1 MITSTAAT
9 VDSLSAA
16 TDDRLPRI
24 RNPEHFTR
32 KEAVPQQGIEWAL
45 SCMQSGEMFRY
56 GGPDPEA
63 SQVLRLERE
72 FAAYMGTKYA
82 LGVNSCSTAIMLSLV
97 ACGARAGDVIL
108 LPGFTFTAVPSA
120 VVNLGLT
127 PCFVEID
134 ENYRVDLDD
143 LNAKA
148 RSAKFF
154 LISHMRGHLSNM
166 GKVVSICENHEMT
179 LIEDAA
185 HALGSRWGRKLIGTF
200 GTVGCFSAQS
210 YKILN
215 AGEGGLITTDS
226 DQIIAELIFRSG
238 AYEDLPRKHGISSPA
253 FELFRDKF
261 PINNLRMNEITG
273 AIIRSQLPHVEARA
287 AMYRRNYDYLVAGLS
302 QCDVV
307 ELPAPDRREDR
318 VPDSIQFRLNGFTP
332 AQVAEVLR
340 LVKSLGLPLSAFGVD
355 KSNARFFRNWRYCEA
370 PSLPRTEAAI
380 AYACDVRL
388 PCSLTQDD
396 LDDFVQVMLASIER
410 ARNGVAAAGYIAT

>member
-1 MITSTAAT
+1 MTTPTVAT
-9 VDSLSAA
+9 IDSLSA
-16 TDDRLPRI
+16 TLDRFPAI
-24 RNPEHFTR
+24 RNPGHFTR
-32 KEAVPQQGIEWAL
+32 KIAVPEEGIEWAL
-45 SCMQSGEMFRY
+45 ACMRSGEMFRY
-56 GGPDPEA
+56 GGPDPDA

-72 FAAYMGTKYA
+72 FAAHMGTKYA

-97 ACGARAGDVIL
+97 ACGAHAGDVIL

-143 LNAKA
+143 LDAKA

-185 HALGSRWGRKLIGTF
+185 HALGSRWGGKLIGTF
-200 GTVGCFSAQS
+200 GTVGCYSAQS

-226 DQIIAELIFRSG
+226 DQLIAELIFRSG
-238 AYEDLPRKHGISSPA
+238 AYEELPRKHGISSPA
-253 FELFRDKF
+253 FELFRDRF

-287 AMYRRNYDYLVAGLS
+287 DMYRRNYEYLVAGLS
-302 QCDVV
+302 RSDAV
-307 ELPAPDRREDR
+307 ELPTPDRREDR
-318 VPDSIQFRLNGFTP
+318 VPDSIQFRLKGFTST
-332 AQVAEVLR
+332 QVAEVLR
-340 LVKSLGLPLSAFGVD
+340 LVKGAGLPLSAFGID
-355 KSNARFFRNWRYCEA
+355 KNNARFFRNWRYCDL

-380 AYACDVRL
+380 AHTCDVRL
-388 PCSLTQDD
+388 PCSLTHDD
-396 LDDFVQVMLASIER
+396 LDDFVQVMLAAIDR
-410 ARNGVAAAGYIAT
+410 TRNGAAAPGYVAS

>member
-1 MITSTAAT
+1 MALTTAPTIDSRSTT
-9 VDSLSAA
+9 PVDRFPS
-16 TDDRLPRI
+16 I
-24 RNPEHFTR
+24 RNPQHFTR
-32 KEAVPQQGIEWAL
+32 KEAVPQQGIDWAL
-45 SCMQSGEMFRY
+45 ACMRSGEMFRY
-56 GGPDPEA
+56 GASDPEA
-63 SQVLRLERE
+63 SQVLQLERE

-134 ENYRVDLDD
+134 EDYRVDLDD
-143 LNAKA
+143 LDAKA

-166 GKVVSICENHEMT
+166 AKVVSICENHEMI

-185 HALGSRWGRKLIGTF
+185 HALGSRWGGKLIGTF
-200 GTVGCFSAQS
+200 GTVGCYSAQS

-215 AGEGGLITTDS
+215 AGEGGLITTES
-226 DQIIAELIFRSG
+226 EQLIAELIYRSG
-238 AYEDLPRKHGISSPA
+238 AYEELHRRHRISSPA
-253 FELFRDKF
+253 FETFRDRF
-261 PINNLRMNEITG
+261 AINNLRMNEITG
-273 AIIRSQLPHVEARA
+273 AIIRSQLPYIEERS
-287 AMYRRNYDYLVAGLS
+287 AMYRRNYEYLVAGLS
-302 QCDVV
+302 RSDVV
-307 ELPAPDRREDR
+307 ELPKADRREER
-318 VPDSIQFRLNGFTP
+318 VPDSIQFRLKGFTA

-340 LVKSLGLPLSAFGVD
+340 LVKAAGLPLSAFGVD
-355 KSNARFFRNWRYCEA
+355 KHNARFFRNWRYCET

-380 AYACDVRL
+380 AHACDVRL

-396 LDDFVQVMLASIER
+396 LDDFVRVLLAAIER
-410 ARNGVAAAGYIAT
+410 TRSAAPAAGFAAP